1 MQLITKQNH
10 RQNYFIMLLLMMN
23 SVNSTIPFANNL
35 YFLTLSVLVLILFT
49 YYRNIRIITS
59 SLSKIVLFLAVLFI
73 LYILKQWDV
82 HPLFIFSNSFRIFL
96 AYLAIRL
103 LNRDG
108 FFYYLKEIV
117 YYGAL
122 ISIPFYFIQLIDF
135 NFVFEFITSIQNS
148 IPLLQRDFESFS
160 NIIFW
165 GVRTDSEFRNS
176 GFMWEPGAFAAMLLF
191 PIYIQ
196 LQTNNYKIN
205 RKLII
210 LVIALLTT
218 LSTMG
223 YLALVILLFYYQLN
237 AKKKYSLLLFP
248 ALFIASFFIFQQ
260 DFVLNKIQKEY
271 AIQDWVEDYV
281 YTTDNE
287 LASLGRIGSFRADF
301 TDWKADPIIGR
312 GGDNDIYQGQI
323 GTVINR
329 TNGLSRFLLKFGL
342 VGIFIYFSGI
352 YRSFY
357 YLSEND
363 KRLNALIAVSLL
375 MVLSFSNELLA
386 KPLFFGFTLIYLV
399 SPTKEVLNFKRF
411 TLKK

>member
-323 GTVINR
+323 GT
-329 TNGLSRFLLKFGL
+329 SH
-342 VGIFIYFSGI
+342 
-352 YRSFY
+352 
-357 YLSEND
+357 
-363 KRLNALIAVSLL
+363 L
-375 MVLSFSNELLA
+375 MKNQL
-386 KPLFFGFTLIYLV
+386 
-399 SPTKEVLNFKRF
+399 EVLEF
-411 TLKK
+411 L

>member
-103 LNRDG
+103 LRRDG
-108 FFYYLKEIV
+108 FFYYLKELV

-411 TLKK
+411 TFKK

>member
-1 MQLITKQNH
+1 MRLISKRKH
-10 RQNYFIMLLLMMN
+10 RENYFIMLLLIMN
-23 SVNSTIPFANNL
+23 SLNSTIPFANNL
-35 YFLTLSVLVLILFT
+35 YFLTLSVLVLLLFA
-49 YYRNIRIITS
+49 YVRQISIVTS
-59 SLSKIVLFLAVLFI
+59 SLSKIVLFLAVLFV

-82 HPLFIFSNSFRIFL
+82 NPLFMYSTSFRIFL

-117 YYGAL
+117 YHGAL
-122 ISIPFYFIQLIDF
+122 ISIPFYLIQLIDF
-135 NFVFEFITSIQNS
+135 NFIFDFITSIQNS
-148 IPLLQRDFESFS
+148 IPPLQRSFDSFS

-165 GVRTDSEFRNS
+165 GVRIDSEYRNS

-196 LQTNNYKIN
+196 LLINDFKIN

-210 LVIALLTT
+210 LIIALITT

-223 YLALVILLFYYQLN
+223 YIALVILLFFYQLN
-237 AKKKYSLLLFP
+237 ARNKFSILLFP
-248 ALFIASFFIFQQ
+248 VLFILSLFIFQQ
-260 DFVLNKIQKEY
+260 NFVLDKIL
-271 AIQDWVEDYV
+271 
-281 YTTDNE
+281 NE
-287 LASLGRIGSFRADF
+287 LDSQDEIVEFVYSTKEETASLGRIGSLRADF
-301 TDWKADPIIGR
+301 SDWKADPIIGR
-312 GGDNDIYQGQI
+312 GGENEIYQGQI
-323 GTVINR
+323 GTVVNR
-329 TNGLSRFLLKFGL
+329 TNGLSRFLLRFGL
-342 VGIFIYFSGI
+342 LGIFIYFSGI

-357 YLSEND
+357 YLSENN

-386 KPLFFGFTLIYLV
+386 KPLFFGFALIYLV
-399 SPTKEVLNFKRF
+399 SPTKEFLNFKRF

>member
-1 MQLITKQNH
+1 
-10 RQNYFIMLLLMMN
+10 
-23 SVNSTIPFANNL
+23 
-35 YFLTLSVLVLILFT
+35 
-49 YYRNIRIITS
+49 
-59 SLSKIVLFLAVLFI
+59 
-73 LYILKQWDV
+73 
-82 HPLFIFSNSFRIFL
+82 
-96 AYLAIRL
+96 
-103 LNRDG
+103 
-108 FFYYLKEIV
+108 
-117 YYGAL
+117 
-122 ISIPFYFIQLIDF
+122 
-135 NFVFEFITSIQNS
+135 
-148 IPLLQRDFESFS
+148 
-160 NIIFW
+160 
-165 GVRTDSEFRNS
+165 
-176 GFMWEPGAFAAMLLF
+176 
-191 PIYIQ
+191 
-196 LQTNNYKIN
+196 
-205 RKLII
+205 
-210 LVIALLTT
+210 
-218 LSTMG
+218 MG

-411 TLKK
+411 TFKK

>member
-411 TLKK
+411 TFKK